1 MIFANKEYFLLL
13 LLLIPYIWYMIRVSK
28 RSATLLVADTSGF
41 RKIRKTLRQRLMWLP
56 NVLRVAAVVM
66 IIVALARPQTSHSW
80 GTRTAEG
87 IDIMLAMDVST
98 SMTLTDLTPSRMD
111 AAKSVAAEFISNRP
125 DDNIGL
131 TVFAAEAFTQCPMTT
146 DHASLINMLRNV
158 STDMAE
164 AGILEDGTAIG
175 MGLANALSRLKDSKA
190 KSKVVILLTDGSNN
204 TGEITPMQ
212 AAKIAK
218 TYGIRVYTVAAYSG
232 EVLTVPV
239 QVGGT
244 IQYVHTRDQV
254 DEKSL
259 SDIAQMTDAKFYHA
273 TNSRQLSAIYKEI
286 DSLEKS
292 RVDIKNFTRKNEAFQ
307 IFALIAALLFITEML
322 LRQTWLR
329 KLP

>member
-1 MIFANKEYFLLL
+1 MIFANKEYFLLF
-13 LLLIPYIWYMIRVSK
+13 LLLIPYVWYLWRKGK
-28 RSATLLVADTSGF
+28 RSATLMVADTSDYANLP
-41 RKIRKTLRQRLMWLP
+41 KSLRQRLMWLP
-56 NVLRVAAVVM
+56 DALRVAM
-66 IIVALARPQTSHSW
+66 LSFIIIALARPQTSTSW

-98 SMTLTDLTPSRMD
+98 SMTLTDLSPSRIE
-111 AAKSVAAEFISNRP
+111 AAKAVAAEFIANRP

-146 DHASLINMLRNV
+146 DHSSLINMLHGV
-158 STDMAE
+158 TTDYAA

-190 KSKVVILLTDGSNN
+190 KSRVVILLTDGSNN
-204 TGEITPMQ
+204 CGEITPLQ

-218 TYGIRVYTVAAYSG
+218 TYGIRVYTIAAYSG
-232 EVLTVPV
+232 DMVRVPV

-244 IQYVHTRDQV
+244 IQYMNAKDQV

-259 SDIAQMTDAKFYHA
+259 AQIAQMTDAKFYRA
-273 TNSRQLSAIYKEI
+273 TNSRQLHSIYKEI
-286 DSLEKS
+286 DTLEKS
-292 RVDIKNFTRKNEAFQ
+292 KVDIKKFSRLNEAYQMFV
-307 IFALIAALLFITEML
+307 LIAVLLLIAEII

-329 KLP
+329 RLP

>member
-1 MIFANKEYFLLL
+1 MIFANKEYFLLFL
-13 LLLIPYIWYMIRVSK
+13 LLVPYIWYLYRSSK
-28 RSATLLVADTSGF
+28 KSATMLVADTSGYS
-41 RKIRKTLRQRLMWLP
+41 KLPKSLRQRLMWLP
-56 NVLRVAAVVM
+56 NALRAAM
-66 IIVALARPQTSHSW
+66 IAMLIFALARPQTSSSW

-98 SMTLTDLTPSRMD
+98 SMTLTDLTPSRIS
-111 AAKSVAAEFISNRP
+111 AAKSVAAEFINNRP

-146 DHASLINMLRNV
+146 DHASLLNMLRSV
-158 STDMAE
+158 GTEMAE
-164 AGILEDGTAIG
+164 SGILEDGTAIG
-175 MGLANALSRLKDSKA
+175 MGLANSLSRLKDSKA

-204 TGEITPMQ
+204 CGEISPLQ

-218 TYGIRVYTVAAYSG
+218 TYGIRVYTIAAYSG
-232 EVLTVPV
+232 KLLSVPV

-244 IQYVHTRDQV
+244 IQYIHTKDQV

-259 SDIAQMTDAKFYHA
+259 AQIAQMTDGKFYRA
-273 TNSRQLSAIYKEI
+273 TNSSQLFSIYKEI

-292 RVDIKNFTRKNEAFQ
+292 KVDIKKFSRKNEAYQ
-307 IFALIAALLFITEML
+307 IFALIALLLLLTEIL